1 MKQKLGL
8 NVLNPALVTEVIEW
22 HNQTGDFFMT
32 RMLSLALA
40 LAGAMLVGFAFF
52 CVKPRLS
59 FAQAQTDFNIPS
71 MAPPPPGHMGPS
83 EADKRLQ
90 AQIIKDDAKRNTE
103 DADKLLAIAME
114 LRAEVAKSS
123 TQVVSVKA
131 SKDAEQIEK
140 LAKRIRGRLN
150 RDYKDIRFA
159 PIGQA
164 Q

>member
-1 MKQKLGL
+1 
-8 NVLNPALVTEVIEW
+8 
-22 HNQTGDFFMT
+22 
-32 RMLSLALA
+32 MLSLALTLGVA
-40 LAGAMLVGFAFF
+40 TLVGFAFF
-52 CVKPRLS
+52 CVKPPIS
-59 FAQAQTDFNIPS
+59 FAQPQDFNLPS
-71 MAPPPPGHMGPS
+71 MEPPPPGHMGPS

-103 DADKLLAIAME
+103 DADRLLAMAME

-131 SKDAEQIEK
+131 SKDAQQIEK
-140 LAKRIRGRLN
+140 LAKSIRGRLN

>member
-1 MKQKLGL
+1 
-8 NVLNPALVTEVIEW
+8 
-22 HNQTGDFFMT
+22 
-32 RMLSLALA
+32 
-40 LAGAMLVGFAFF
+40 
-52 CVKPRLS
+52 
-59 FAQAQTDFNIPS
+59 
-71 MAPPPPGHMGPS
+71 MGPS

>member
-1 MKQKLGL
+1 
-8 NVLNPALVTEVIEW
+8 
-22 HNQTGDFFMT
+22 MT

-40 LAGAMLVGFAFF
+40 LGVGTLVGFAFF
-52 CVKPRLS
+52 CVKPTIS
-59 FAQAQTDFNIPS
+59 FAQDFNLPG
-71 MAPPPPGHMGPS
+71 PPPPGHMGPS

-90 AQIIKDDAKRNTE
+90 GQIITDDAKRNTE
-103 DADKLLAIAME
+103 DADKLLALAME
-114 LRAEVAKSS
+114 LRAEIAKSS

-131 SKDAEQIEK
+131 SKDAQQIEK

-150 RDYKDIRFA
+150 RNYKEIRFA

>member
-1 MKQKLGL
+1 
-8 NVLNPALVTEVIEW
+8 
-22 HNQTGDFFMT
+22 MT

-40 LAGAMLVGFAFF
+40 LGVATLVGFAFF
-52 CVKPRLS
+52 CVKPPMS
-59 FAQAQTDFNIPS
+59 FAQDQTDFNIPR
-71 MAPPPPGHMGPS
+71 MEPPPPGHMGPS

-90 AQIIKDDAKRNTE
+90 GQIIKDDAKRNTE
-103 DADKLLAIAME
+103 DADKLLAMALE

-131 SKDAEQIEK
+131 SKDAQQIEK
-140 LAKRIRGRLN
+140 LAKSIRGRLN